1 MTNKL
6 YPKAKEKFLSA
17 GISWI
22 ADTIKLILVD
32 KDDYTYSDT
41 HEFLTDVPSASRVA
55 TSTAFTGK
63 GVTNGVATASN
74 FSFATATGDSGEAL
88 ILYKDTGVESTSP
101 LIAYVD
107 NNVSFITVN
116 ADAAANATTLSI
128 NAAPV
133 AMSTGEILY
142 LVTGSGVSAVTL
154 TGNVAVGATSIS
166 IQAITSSI
174 TSGAVYRYK
183 GLVVVPNG
191 NDIPVLFDAAGIFSI

>member
-22 ADTIKLILVD
+22 ADTIKLVLVD
-32 KDDYTYSDT
+32 TADYTYSDI
-41 HEFLTDVPSASRVA
+41 HEFLSDIPVAARVA
-55 TSTAFTGK
+55 ISNAFTGK
-63 GVTNGVATASN
+63 AVTSGVATASN
-74 FSFATATGDSGEAL
+74 FSFATVTGDSGEAL
-88 ILYKDTGVESTSP
+88 ILYKDTGSEATSP

-107 NNVSFITVN
+107 NNVSFVTVN

-133 AMSTGEILY
+133 AMKTGDILY
-142 LVTGSGVSAVTL
+142 LVTGTGPATVTL
-154 TGNVAVGATSIS
+154 SADASAGATSIS
-166 IQAITSSI
+166 VQAITGAI

-191 NDIPVLFDAAGIFSI
+191 NDIPVLFDASGIFSI